1 MPICAPYL
9 FVWALARFP
18 REVLSEVPFAPG
30 LGLLGKILSSGALN
44 LSPTSAPAPEVGT
57 PKAVVPCRAGAEV
70 KGSWTLPQGAQAPLG
85 SSLAEGERPLC
96 VLS

>member
-18 REVLSEVPFAPG
+18 REVLSEVSFAPG

-44 LSPTSAPAPEVGT
+44 LSPTSAPAPGVGT
-57 PKAVVPCRAGAEV
+57 PKAVMPWRAGAEV
-70 KGSWTLPQGAQAPLG
+70 QGAQAPLG